1 MVQNRLTKWETN
13 VPETGKGQRG
23 QHWHWRSPL
32 QNPKAVATARSSD
45 GRAGG
50 ISCQTFLNSNSKCI
64 ADIIPPPLLSSALH
78 NSVNICFVS
87 AFSASRFS
95 NRSTLN
101 PRSWMP
107 AQLPALLTHKTY
119 TNIHL
124 LFLHSVLISFYTLH
138 SDSDPVSD
146 ACRAPSTYSSEVL
159 STGFGSGEHHLYTM
173 RQVPSFHPPA
183 RMVLF
188 RVRKVSFPALLSD
201 LLESR
206 GCKEEKVSAA
216 IKDQSCKQVGAQK
229 YSHNQSSKEGAQGT
243 RRAWII
249 FFPGRLQVRRDNKK

>member
-1 MVQNRLTKWETN
+1 MTIIAATLITIHSLLFLTTFPFQATPPLYLEETVQNRLTKWETN

-45 GRAGG
+45 GRTGG
-50 ISCQTFLNSNSKCI
+50 ISCQTFLNSNSKRI

-119 TNIHL
+119 TNIH
-124 LFLHSVLISFYTLH
+124 
-138 SDSDPVSD
+138 
-146 ACRAPSTYSSEVL
+146 
-159 STGFGSGEHHLYTM
+159 
-173 RQVPSFHPPA
+173 
-183 RMVLF
+183 
-188 RVRKVSFPALLSD
+188 
-201 LLESR
+201 
-206 GCKEEKVSAA
+206 
-216 IKDQSCKQVGAQK
+216 
-229 YSHNQSSKEGAQGT
+229 
-243 RRAWII
+243 
-249 FFPGRLQVRRDNKK
+249 